1 VFITVKNPE
10 QIEHKGTV
18 AFVERGVVRVAIEV
32 NEACGSCASRKAC
45 AMGSSEK
52 REIIIHTDD
61 AESYSV
67 GEVVNVGARRSLG
80 AMAVVLCYL
89 VPLVVLVTAIIVA
102 NLLGCSDGIS
112 ALVALCFTAIYY
124 AVLALLRKNISKK
137 ITFTI
142 NKI

>member
-1 VFITVKNPE
+1 MFITVKNPE
-10 QIEHKGTV
+10 QIEHKGV
-18 AFVERGVVRVAIEV
+18 VRSVEEGIVRVAIEV

-52 REIIIHTDD
+52 REITIYTND

-80 AMAVVLCYL
+80 TMAVVLCYV
-89 VPLVVLVTAIIVA
+89 VPLVVLIAAIIIA
-102 NLLGCSDGIS
+102 NLLGCSDGVAAVVALASS
-112 ALVALCFTAIYY
+112 ALYY
-124 AVLALLRKNISKK
+124 AVLALFRDKISKK
-137 ITFTI
+137 VTFTI